1 MLSATVRHEHS
12 GEFTARVRNIS
23 AGGVK
28 IDCPRGLPGG
38 TPVDVTLRGIGL
50 VHGTVAW
57 SAGGFVGI
65 RFEATIDP
73 KLTMPQVNVRKDAA
87 GPVNPN
93 EFRRPGLR
101 LSDE

>member
-1 MLSATVRHEHS
+1 MLSATIRHEHS

-28 IDCPRGLPGG
+28 VDCPRGLPGG
-38 TPVDVTLRGIGL
+38 TPVEVSLRGVGT
-50 VHGTVAW
+50 VRGTVAW

-73 KLTMPQVNVRKDAA
+73 KLTMPQVTVRDPL
-87 GPVNPN
+87 GPMQRP
-93 EFRRPGLR
+93 EFKRPGLK
-101 LSDE
+101 LSDD